1 MVDLSPDRHEHRRG
15 GETAAVAKHRFVR
28 NHLSDYCC
36 SPSRSFVCTALTGG
50 LSRSPSVRLS
60 VLTTTMFE
68 QRRARAAAAAAAA
81 AVLPPPPLL
90 QHLQV
95 QRKPP
100 PFCCRNPNITLEIPN
115 GTLRLLKVSR
125 KRGFVW
131 SGEISCH
138 DLVKRPDAL
147 RLCRSRRCSSL
158 PGFPAALRL
167 PPSHRKNGR
176 GRETATE
183 VWRCK
188 VGARGRRTRPPD
200 R

>member
-1 MVDLSPDRHEHRRG
+1 MSEITCPTTVARHLH
-15 GETAAVAKHRFVR
+15 
-28 NHLSDYCC
+28 
-36 SPSRSFVCTALTGG
+36 RSFVCNALTGG
-50 LSRSPSVRLS
+50 LSRSPS

-68 QRRARAAAAAAAA
+68 QRRARAAAEAA

-100 PFCCRNPNITLEIPN
+100 PFCCRNPNTVPLSKILTEHF
-115 GTLRLLKVSR
+115 GLLKISR

-147 RLCRSRRCSSL
+147 RLCRSRRCSPL
-158 PGFPAALRL
+158 PGFPAALRP
-167 PPSHRKNGR
+167 PPSSFPPQKWPGAGNGDR
-176 GRETATE
+176 GLEM
-183 VWRCK
+183 
-188 VGARGRRTRPPD
+188 
-200 R
+200 